1 MNSFMIMIIHDSKA
15 SNYDSY
21 KRSSGLNVK
30 YHTIGVILYESYMD
44 KNIHSDFIIM
54 IYCRN

>member
-30 YHTIGVILYESYMD
+30 CHTIGVILHESYMED
-44 KNIHSDFIIM
+44 FETSNMTYVHS
-54 IYCRN
+54 